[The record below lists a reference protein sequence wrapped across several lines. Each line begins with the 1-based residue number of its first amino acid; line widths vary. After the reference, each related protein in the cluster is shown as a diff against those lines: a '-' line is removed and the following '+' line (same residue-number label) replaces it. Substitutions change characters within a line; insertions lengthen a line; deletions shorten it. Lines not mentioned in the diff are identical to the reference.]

1 MTETEKKLQ
10 EYESLIGVE
19 GPEADK
25 KRDEIVSW
33 LETQGD
39 DGARDAAEKLIMRN
53 LKRIDGEILTIRQQ
67 LGDVYD
73 LLPISYIAE
82 HYFGKSSSWLYQ
94 RINGYKVRGHVY
106 TLNEEQK
113 QTLNRALAE
122 IGKFIGSYRF
132 A

>member
-1 MTETEKKLQ
+1 MTETEKKLK

-25 KRDEIVSW
+25 KRNEIISW
-33 LETQGD
+33 LEAWGD
-39 DGARDAAEKLIMRN
+39 DDAKDAAEKLITRN
-53 LKRIDGEILTIRQQ
+53 LERIDGEILTIRQQ
-67 LGDVYD
+67 LGDIYD

-94 RINGYKVRGHVY
+94 RINGYKIRGHVY

-113 QTLNRALAE
+113 QTLNRAMSE
-122 IGKFIGSYRF
+122 IGSFIGSYRF
-132 A
+132 T